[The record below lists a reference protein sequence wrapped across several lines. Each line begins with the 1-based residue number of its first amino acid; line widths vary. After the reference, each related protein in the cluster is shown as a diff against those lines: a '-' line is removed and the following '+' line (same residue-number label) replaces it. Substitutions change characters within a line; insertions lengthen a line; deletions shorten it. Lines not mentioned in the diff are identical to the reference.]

1 MTLTRD
7 RTIALTREKALALT
21 RETALA
27 LTREKALALTREKA
41 LALTREKALALT
53 REKALALTR
62 EKAFPLTRERTGA
75 LTRER
80 KAEQALR
87 ADLGLRRSF
96 TNEAP
101 SQRPSI
107 NHATPN
113 HAAQAAQ
120 VQRWAEKQF
129 IHYEVQLLID
139 SSDVQNA

>member
-1 MTLTRD
+1 MALTRD

-21 RETALA
+21 RET
-27 LTREKALALTREKA
+27 A

-101 SQRPSI
+101 SQDPSI

-120 VQRWAEKQF
+120 VQRYANSETL
-129 IHYEVQLLID
+129 IHDFQRF
-139 SSDVQNA
+139 